1 MIQLYK
7 GEETAQCTL
16 EQKTY
21 LPLSP
26 KIWAIV
32 LWEIKNAKSLDIFF
46 LKKQSSGQ
54 QINVLADFAKDSLA
68 MYVGFI

>member
-16 EQKTY
+16 EQKAY

-32 LWEIKNAKSLDIFF
+32 LWEIKNAKSLDF
-46 LKKQSSGQ
+46 KKKKK
-54 QINVLADFAKDSLA
+54 IKLWTTDKCPCRLC
-68 MYVGFI
+68 